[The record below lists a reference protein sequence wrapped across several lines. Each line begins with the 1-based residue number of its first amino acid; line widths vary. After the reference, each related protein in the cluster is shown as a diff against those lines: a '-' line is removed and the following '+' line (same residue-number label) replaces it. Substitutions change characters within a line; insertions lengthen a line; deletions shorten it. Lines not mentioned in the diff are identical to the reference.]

1 MPEQAID
8 RQAQQANFNARIRH
22 EAALRGSKMKEN
34 REYRYI
40 PFVTRQTEDGQTVV
54 EGTVIRYGDVA
65 DIGGWFTEEF
75 RAGWVTNWSDLM
87 IVNRMHK
94 RDQPLATSER
104 GLVCKDSPKEMTQET
119 ILPDTTYGRDA
130 ATEVDL
136 GLLRGLSLEFLV
148 DKDEYD
154 YKKDH
159 RVVVKGRM
167 FGFGIVDRPAYPD
180 SIAQIKR
187 AQEYRQHYGL
197 SVPEPEPKAK
207 AVRVHRFSPV

>member
-1 MPEQAID
+1 
-8 RQAQQANFNARIRH
+8 
-22 EAALRGSKMKEN
+22 MKAN

-40 PFVTRQTEDGQTVV
+40 PFVTRQNEDGQTVV

-75 RAGWVTNWSDLM
+75 RAGWVSNASELM
-87 IVNRMHK
+87 LANRMHN

-104 GLVCKDSPKEMTQET
+104 GLTLRDTPESMKAEVT
-119 ILPDTTYGRDA
+119 LPDTTYGRDA
-130 ATEVDL
+130 ATEVGL
-136 GLLRGLSLEFLV
+136 GLLRGMSVEFLV
-148 DKDEYD
+148 TKDEYD

-159 RVVVKGRM
+159 RVVVEGRM

-180 SIAQIKR
+180 SVAQVKR

-197 SVPEPEPKAK
+197 WAPKPEPIPEPVT
-207 AVRVHRFSPV
+207 VRRFYMV

>member
-1 MPEQAID
+1 
-8 RQAQQANFNARIRH
+8 
-22 EAALRGSKMKEN
+22 MKEN

-40 PFVTRQTEDGQTVV
+40 PFTTRQTEDGQTVV

-75 RAGWVTNWSDLM
+75 RAGWVENASDLM
-87 IVNRMHK
+87 IVNRMHN
-94 RDQPLATSER
+94 RSQPLATNEL
-104 GLVCKDSPKEMTQET
+104 GLTLKDSTERMTAEVT
-119 ILPDTTYGRDA
+119 MPDTTYGRDA

-136 GLLRGLSLEFLV
+136 GLLRGMSLEFLV
-148 DKDEYD
+148 STDEYD

-167 FGFGIVDRPAYPD
+167 FGFGIVDRAAYPD

-197 SVPEPEPKAK
+197 SAPEPEPEAT
-207 AVRVHRFSPV
+207 AARVHRSSRRL